1 MNAICPLS
9 VPYPY
14 PADCRLARDAG
25 LRQEPDDEDDEEE
38 DDDSDEDEDDES
50 DGNDSNDGYSE

>member
-14 PADCRLARDAG
+14 PADCRLTRDAG

-38 DDDSDEDEDDES
+38 DDDSDEDEDDEN
-50 DGNDSNDGYSE
+50 DGNDGYSE